1 MGGRPFPAVSC
12 IICSKPLDLRTDLS
26 ADENGKALHT
36 ECYVNHIC
44 GRPDNTLFEAPGLG
58 G

>member
-26 ADENGKALHT
+26 ADENGQALHT
-36 ECYVNHIC
+36 ECYVKHIC
-44 GRPDNTLFEAPGLG
+44 GGAGNTLIEAPGL
-58 G
+58 